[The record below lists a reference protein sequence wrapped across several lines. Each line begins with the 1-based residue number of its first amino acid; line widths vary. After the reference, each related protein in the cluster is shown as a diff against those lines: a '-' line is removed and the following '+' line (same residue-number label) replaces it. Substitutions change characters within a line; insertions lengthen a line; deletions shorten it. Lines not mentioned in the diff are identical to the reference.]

1 MIWQTEPLQKG
12 TDFNLSAAATT
23 IASMREGGGRSS
35 DLTLHNHIDILK
47 TAISQG
53 CDVRLILDDGE
64 LTASSAVL
72 ATFSGWLRQ
81 LLLEAV
87 HSNTWLDEV
96 PLLW

>member
-1 MIWQTEPLQKG
+1 MANHYRKELTLICLRR
-12 TDFNLSAAATT
+12 DYD
-23 IASMREGGGRSS
+23 MREGGGGSS
-35 DLTLHNHIDILK
+35 SLTLHNHIDILK